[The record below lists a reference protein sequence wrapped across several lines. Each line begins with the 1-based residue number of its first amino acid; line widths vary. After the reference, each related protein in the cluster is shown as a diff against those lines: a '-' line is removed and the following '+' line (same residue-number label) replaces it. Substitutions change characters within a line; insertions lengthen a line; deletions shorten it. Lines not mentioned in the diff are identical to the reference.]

1 MAEQASEHTTIAAPP
16 ALCWEVATD
25 FEAYPEW
32 AKDIKEA
39 EVVHRDSDGRA
50 SVVRFR
56 AAAMGRSTT
65 YLLGYD
71 YARRARASWP
81 GACSRATSP
90 SSSTA
95 ATTSAAVDGDDAVTD
110 VDYEL
115 TAELVVPLPGL
126 RQAPG
131 RGADH
136 ADRPARPEGPGRG
149 GRRLRVRI
157 LLFTGKG
164 GVGKTTVAAAT
175 AAACAARGERTLV
188 FSTDPAHSLAD
199 SLDVP
204 VGAQPR
210 PG

>member
-16 ALCWEVATD
+16 ALCWDVATD

-71 YARRARASWP
+71 YRDAPRVLAWRLLE
-81 GACSRATSP
+81 GDITKQL
-90 SSSTA
+90 
-95 ATTSAAVDGDDAVTD
+95 DGNYTFTVADDGETTD

-115 TAELVVPLPGL
+115 IAELTLPLPGFVKRRGESKIMQTAL
-126 RQAPG
+126 R
-131 RGADH
+131 DFK
-136 ADRPARPEGPGRG
+136 ARVEA
-149 GRRLRVRI
+149 
-157 LLFTGKG
+157 
-164 GVGKTTVAAAT
+164 VAA
-175 AAACAARGERTLV
+175 
-188 FSTDPAHSLAD
+188 SS
-199 SLDVP
+199 
-204 VGAQPR
+204 
-210 PG
+210 

>member
-16 ALCWEVATD
+16 ALCWDVATD

-71 YARRARASWP
+71 YGNAPRVLAWRLLE
-81 GACSRATSP
+81 GDITKQL
-90 SSSTA
+90 
-95 ATTSAAVDGDDAVTD
+95 DGNYTFTVADDGETTD

-115 TAELVVPLPGL
+115 IAELTLPLPGFVKRRGESKIMQTAL
-126 RQAPG
+126 R
-131 RGADH
+131 DFK
-136 ADRPARPEGPGRG
+136 ARVEA
-149 GRRLRVRI
+149 
-157 LLFTGKG
+157 
-164 GVGKTTVAAAT
+164 VAA
-175 AAACAARGERTLV
+175 
-188 FSTDPAHSLAD
+188 SS
-199 SLDVP
+199 
-204 VGAQPR
+204 
-210 PG
+210 